1 MRKTIIQ
8 SLSIIAAVAILSA
21 CGGGGSNNS
30 ASQQESVTSIQKQ
43 DIIAEDTIDIESY
56 GLTKDFLDK
65 YTNSGI
71 TDIGELV
78 QSFPAPVEISA
89 IIQDMKV
96 PFNAG
101 LLFDADQVDMFETS
115 YKKTLGLGIYCADLG
130 YLNVYSKT
138 GDVINY
144 LVAIR
149 KLTEELKL
157 AQFFDFAVLKRAAT
171 SNNIDS
177 LLTLSTMSYWQ
188 MDEYLRANN
197 RSHTSALLVTG
208 VWTES
213 LYLASQVYLNKCNKR
228 MRDYIACQ
236 KLVLENL
243 MTVLVHYMGNNR
255 DYVKL
260 VASLKELMKAYQPV
274 SIENVENGDKVSQVI
289 TVADEDM
296 IQVCKAV
303 VDLRNKITEAM

>member
-1 MRKTIIQ
+1 MAMAT
-8 SLSIIAAVAILSA
+8 LIAS
-21 CGGGGSNNS
+21 CNGGSGNGS
-30 ASQQESVTSIQKQ
+30 GTEQTTEVQEEIKTDVTAPEK
-43 DIIAEDTIDIESY
+43 IDMEAY

-65 YTNSGI
+65 YTNTDI
-71 TDIGELV
+71 TDMGELV

-96 PFNAG
+96 PFNGG
-101 LLFDADQVDMFETS
+101 LLFDADQVNMFETS

-130 YLNVYSKT
+130 YLNVYGKT
-138 GDVINY
+138 GDVIKY

-171 SNNIDS
+171 ANNIDS

-213 LYLASQVYLNKCNKR
+213 LYLASQVYISKGNKR

-243 MTVLVHYMGNNR
+243 MTVLVHYMGDNR

-260 VASLKELMKAYQPV
+260 VASLKELMKAYNPV
-274 SIENVENGDKVSQVI
+274 TIETVENGDKVSQII
-289 TVADEDM
+289 TVSDEDM